1 MISVALAI
9 PPALM
14 TAFGLIYVE
23 AVDGLDPTKG
33 ITLASLAVNMSMTLI
48 PGIACLIGLI
58 VWVIFY
64 PLTGKVVEEMKKEV
78 KKMHKQKREEYEKKR
93 QS

>member
-14 TAFGLIYVE
+14 TAFGLIYDDIIE
-23 AVDGLDPTKG
+23 GLEPTKG
-33 ITLASLAVNMSMTLI
+33 MFLASLAVNMSMTLV

-58 VWVIFY
+58 VWVKFY
-64 PLTGKVVEEMKKEV
+64 PLTGKVVEEMKKELRI
-78 KKMHKQKREEYEKKR
+78 MHEQKLKEYKEKH